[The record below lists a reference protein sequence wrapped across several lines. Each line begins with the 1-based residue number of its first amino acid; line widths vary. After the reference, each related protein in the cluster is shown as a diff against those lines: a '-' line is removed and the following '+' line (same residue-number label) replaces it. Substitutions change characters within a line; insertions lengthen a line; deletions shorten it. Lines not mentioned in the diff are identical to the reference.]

1 MHRWGL
7 KTPSVL
13 DHTDPRS
20 KIPDHFDDSDAK
32 GLRSQISE
40 LLKPSDP
47 RSEIPDPF
55 DHSDA
60 KALRSDINFID
71 FSSILESPGGHFGTS
86 GASRRASWLQVPPR
100 TLPGPSQD
108 PPGELPGGSRS

>member
-1 MHRWGL
+1 MYRWGL
-7 KTPSVL
+7 KPPSVL
-13 DHTDPRS
+13 DHSDPRS

-32 GLRSQISE
+32 VLRSKISV

-47 RSEIPDPF
+47 RSKIPDHSE
-55 DHSDA
+55 HSDA
-60 KALRSDINFID
+60 KALRSEINFID
-71 FSSILESPGGHFGTS
+71 FSWILESPGGHFGTS

-108 PPGELPGGSRS
+108 PPGEPPGGSRS